1 MGKLAYLF
9 PGQGSQVVG
18 MGRDICAH
26 SPAALK
32 VFDEGDTYLGT
43 KISTLC
49 FYGPEESLRQT
60 VVAQPALFVTSVA
73 VLKALEEAGARRP
86 DAVAGH
92 SIGEYAALVASGA
105 LAYLD
110 GLHLVERRAQEMQR
124 AAEASPGIMAAVLG
138 LSGADAAAACAEA
151 QDSGAGVVQAANFNC
166 PGQVVISGSAEGVA
180 KASEIAKAKGAKRV
194 ISLNVSGAFHSSL
207 MSDAVHGMTVVLG
220 STPMAHASV
229 PVIAN
234 LTADYESDPDEIKQN
249 LAAQIDHSVRWE
261 ESVNRLVADGFD
273 TFVEV
278 GPGAVLAGLMK
289 RLAPTATVYSVADQA
304 GVAEVVSAIASA

>member
-9 PGQGSQVVG
+9 PGQGSQIVG
-18 MGRDICAH
+18 MGRDVCAH
-26 SPAALK
+26 SPEALK
-32 VFDEGDTYLGT
+32 VFDEGDTYLGS

-49 FYGPEESLRQT
+49 FYGPEETLRQT
-60 VVAQPALFVTSVA
+60 VVAQPALYVTSVA

-124 AAEASPGIMAAVLG
+124 AAEASPGAMAAVLG
-138 LSGADAAAACAEA
+138 LSADEVVAACAEA
-151 QDSGAGVVQAANFNC
+151 QDGGAGVVQAANFNS
-166 PGQVVISGSAEGVA
+166 PGQVVISGTADGIA

-194 ISLNVSGAFHSSL
+194 VALNVSGAFHSSL
-207 MSDAVHGMTVVLG
+207 MSEAAHGMTVVLA
-220 STPMAHASV
+220 STPMSQASV
-229 PVIAN
+229 PVVAN
-234 LTADYESDPDEIKQN
+234 LTANYETSPNEIKQN
-249 LAAQIDHSVRWE
+249 LAAQVDHPVRWD
-261 ESVNRLVADGFD
+261 ESIARLVEDGFD
-273 TFVEV
+273 TFVEI

-289 RLAPTATVYSVADQA
+289 RLAPEAAVYSVSDQA
-304 GVAEVVSAIASA
+304 GVAAIAAKQP